1 MFIYPFV
8 SYIFV
13 QAITLKNKN
22 LETMKN
28 YNFTYYGTTIQRS
41 RFENNVP
48 KDWESEYDSLKG
60 YSWGGYDANKVDNN
74 EED

>member
-1 MFIYPFV
+1 
-8 SYIFV
+8 
-13 QAITLKNKN
+13 
-22 LETMKN
+22 MKN

-41 RFENNVP
+41 KFEDNVP

>member
-8 SYIFV
+8 GCIFV
-13 QAITLKNKN
+13 ETKTLK
-22 LETMKN
+22 TMEN

-41 RFENNVP
+41 RFEDNVP